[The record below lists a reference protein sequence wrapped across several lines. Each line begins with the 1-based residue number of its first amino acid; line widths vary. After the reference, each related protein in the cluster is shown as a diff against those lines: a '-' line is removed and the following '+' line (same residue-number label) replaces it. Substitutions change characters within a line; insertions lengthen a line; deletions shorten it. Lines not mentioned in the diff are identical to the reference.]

1 MIVENN
7 FISISSVV
15 DKAMYTIHS
24 NLVPFSQENFTL
36 NFCWRSSQNVMYSLR
51 TFLLFIPE
59 PTTTETAFHS
69 SLRVCLVTFL
79 RHKNYCILLQT
90 RDGTN
95 LFGKISIRISQ

>member
-36 NFCWRSSQNVMYSLR
+36 NFCWRSTGGLMYEKPECHVFIAHVPALYTGANDNRDSVS
-51 TFLLFIPE
+51 FESACLLGYLFE
-59 PTTTETAFHS
+59 AQE
-69 SLRVCLVTFL
+69 
-79 RHKNYCILLQT
+79 LLHTLTDERWNQ
-90 RDGTN
+90 
-95 LFGKISIRISQ
+95 SVW